1 MSIRR
6 IAATAAAAL
15 TLGAAAPASASA
27 APLDELGGVLSQG
40 IETVDCN
47 TLRSTLNLIDASTE
61 GELLTADT
69 TRNQLSKNLTA
80 LGNSE
85 ELGPLALA
93 AVKYS
98 GQTADRALECKI
110 VKEDTLATG
119 GTGLSS
125 TIADYAPLLSSMIQ
139 KG

>member
-1 MSIRR
+1 M
-6 IAATAAAAL
+6 
-15 TLGAAAPASASA
+15 
-27 APLDELGGVLSQG
+27 
-40 IETVDCN
+40 
-47 TLRSTLNLIDASTE
+47 RSTLTLIDQSTE
-61 GELLTADT
+61 GELLTPDT

-80 LGNSE
+80 LGNSAE
-85 ELGPLALA
+85 PGPLAFA
-93 AVKYS
+93 AVKYA

-110 VKEDTLATG
+110 VKEDTITTG

>member
-6 IAATAAAAL
+6 SIATAAAVV
-15 TLGAAAPASASA
+15 TLGAITPATASA
-27 APLDELGGVLSQG
+27 ASLTELGGFLSQG
-40 IETVDCN
+40 IQSADCN
-47 TLRSTLNLIDASTE
+47 TLRSTLTLIDQSTE
-61 GELLTADT
+61 GELLTPDT

-119 GTGLSS
+119 GTGFSS
-125 TIADYAPLLSSMIQ
+125 TISDYAPLLSSMIQ

>member
-6 IAATAAAAL
+6 IAATAAAVV
-15 TLGAAAPASASA
+15 TLGAAAPATASA
-27 APLDELGGVLSQG
+27 ASLEELGGFLSQG
-40 IETVDCN
+40 IQTADCDTLRN
-47 TLRSTLNLIDASTE
+47 TLTLIDKTTE
-61 GELLTADT
+61 GDLLTENT

-80 LGNSE
+80 LGGSE
-85 ELGPLALA
+85 DLGPLALV
-93 AVKYS
+93 AVKYA

-125 TIADYAPLLSSMIQ
+125 KIADYAPLLSSVL
-139 KG
+139 KKS

>member
-69 TRNQLSKNLTA
+69 TRNQLSQNLSG
-80 LGNSE
+80 LGATQD
-85 ELGPLALA
+85 LGPLGFVAI
-93 AVKYS
+93 KYAS
-98 GQTADRALECKI
+98 QTADRAQECKI
-110 VKEDTLATG
+110 VKEDTLLTG

-125 TIADYAPLLSSMIQ
+125 KIADYAPLLSSVLQ
-139 KG
+139 KN

>member
-6 IAATAAAAL
+6 IAATAAAVV
-15 TLGAAAPASASA
+15 TLGAVVPATASA
-27 APLDELGGVLSQG
+27 ASLEELGGFLSQG
-40 IETVDCN
+40 IQNADCN
-47 TLRSTLNLIDASTE
+47 NLRSTLTLIDQTTE
-61 GELLTADT
+61 GELLGPDN
-69 TRNQLSKNLTA
+69 TRNQLSKNLMA
-80 LGNSE
+80 LGNTE

-110 VKEDTLATG
+110 VKEDTIATG

-125 TIADYAPLLSSMIQ
+125 TIADYAPLLSSIIQ

>member
-1 MSIRR
+1 MFIRR
-6 IAATAAAAL
+6 IAATAATVVA
-15 TLGAAAPASASA
+15 LGAVVPATASA
-27 APLDELGGVLSQG
+27 ASLEELGGFLSQG
-40 IETVDCN
+40 IQNVDCN
-47 TLRSTLNLIDASTE
+47 TLQTTLTLIDKTTE
-61 GELLTADT
+61 GELLGPDT

-80 LGNSE
+80 LGATE
-85 ELGPLALA
+85 DLGPLAFT
-93 AVKYS
+93 AVKYA

-110 VKEDTLATG
+110 VKEDTIATG